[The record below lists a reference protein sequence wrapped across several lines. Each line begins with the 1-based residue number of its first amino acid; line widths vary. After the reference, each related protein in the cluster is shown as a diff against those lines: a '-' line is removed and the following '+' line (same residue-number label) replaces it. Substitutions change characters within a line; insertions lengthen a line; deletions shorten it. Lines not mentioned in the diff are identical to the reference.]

1 MTFYARTASAAATGD
16 NSSARLN
23 QAGEIVTVPW
33 LTQMALEGRV
43 FVGGHGVEEA
53 GIDGEAA
60 VNDTTP
66 SFALTAPNDTIVIPL
81 WFRAYFDTEGGA
93 APDWHLAYCQ
103 SSKGVSG
110 AGTAVTAISTL
121 GGTSP
126 RASAAEAQTSLSGVT
141 AIVAAEYVVLTE
153 RIHVLD
159 NYVSAEAAT
168 TVAGAEAPG
177 GRYSNMEAV
186 YEFDKTPIA
195 LKAGSSVLFYTATGT
210 TDSKYNYSMCWVELP
225 NDVYGI

>member
-1 MTFYARTASAAATGD
+1 MTFIGRTASAATIGD
-16 NSSARLN
+16 NVSARLN
-23 QAGEIVTVPW
+23 QAGEIVTIPW

-43 FVGGHGVEEA
+43 FVAGHGVEEA

-66 SFALTAPNDTIVIPL
+66 SFALTAGNDTIVIPL

-93 APDWHLAYCQ
+93 APVWHLAYCQ
-103 SSKGVSG
+103 STKGVSG
-110 AGTAVTAISTL
+110 AGTAVTAIPTL
-121 GGTSP
+121 GGLSP
-126 RASAAEAQTSLSGVT
+126 RTSAAEAQTSLSGVT

-195 LKAGSSVLFYTATGT
+195 LTAGASVLFYTATGVS
-210 TDSKYNYSMCWVELP
+210 DSKYNYSMCWVEVP
-225 NDVYGI
+225 ADVYGI